1 LKARRFGLVLTVVG
15 LLAATIVLVGIFGGW
30 SRFMRAPDA
39 PETPIAVSASS
50 IDPMNEGRLISVQG
64 KLEFVAAAV
73 DPDLGLAVEDAA
85 ILIRNVE
92 MYQWRESCID
102 LTCTQVARWTDTL
115 VDSSK
120 FHDQI
125 GHVNPDRFPFESAQ
139 IDATGIHVG
148 VFRPDSDLL
157 VTQLGK
163 VARPVRL
170 DELPANLSA
179 SFSEVDGVLVA
190 GTDPL
195 QPAVGGLRISYS
207 VIPSGT
213 VTLIGIQHADQLVAR
228 AKH

>member
-1 LKARRFGLVLTVVG
+1 LNARRIGLVLAAVG
-15 LLAATIVLVGIFGGW
+15 VLAATIILVGMFGGW

-39 PETPIAVSASS
+39 PEIPIAVATSG

-64 KLEFVAAAV
+64 KLEFVAAPI
-73 DPDLGLAVEDAA
+73 DPDLGLVVEDAA
-85 ILIRNVE
+85 ILIRIVE

-102 LTCTQVARWTDTL
+102 LTCTQFAKWTDTL
-115 VDSSK
+115 VDSSR

-157 VTQLGK
+157 VTQLAK

-195 QPAVGGLRISYS
+195 QPAVGGLRIGYS

-213 VTLIGIQHADQLVAR
+213 VTLIGIQHDDQLVAR
-228 AKH
+228 LKH